1 MCWIWIAV
9 SLNKDIKKR
18 EDKLL
23 ALSFYICVLAVVWIL
38 LQIVSFTS
46 FRIPTDSMQPALHPG
61 DNILV
66 NKSIMGARIFN
77 IWEAA
82 ENKEVEI
89 YRLPGTGKVKRNDV
103 LVFHYPYPHKNDSLS
118 MHLLKYYVK
127 RCIAL
132 PGDTMGIRSGHY
144 YIKGM
149 DEPIGNVEAQERI
162 ARLDGE
168 NARGIVMDAYP
179 WDKYIDWTIQDFGPL
194 HVPAAGQTVV
204 MDSTAVKLYRNL
216 VEWEQKKK
224 LTFQGKEVFL
234 GDSLIQEYRFRENY
248 YFMGGD
254 YMENSKDS
262 RYWGLLPEPYI
273 VGVATRI
280 WKSVDKSTGKIRWDR
295 VMKKIE

>member
-1 MCWIWIAV
+1 MKWLQKYV
-9 SLNKDIKKR
+9 DRLLN
-18 EDKLL
+18 LL
-23 ALSFYICVLAVVWIL
+23 MGIGVLVLFWLL
-38 LQIVSFTS
+38 LQVTVVAS
-46 FRIPTDSMQPALHPG
+46 FRIPTDSMQPTLLPG

-82 ENKEVEI
+82 EEKEVEI
-89 YRLPGTGKVKRNDV
+89 HRLPGLEKVKRNDV
-103 LVFHYPYPHKNDSLS
+103 LVFHYPYTHKSDSLS

-132 PGDTMGIRSGHY
+132 PGDTMGVRQGYY
-144 YIKGM
+144 YIKGI
-149 DEPIGNVEAQERI
+149 DEPIGNIEAQKRI
-162 ARLDGE
+162 EKLQKE
-168 NARGIVMDAYP
+168 NTRGIVMDAYP

-194 HVPAAGQTVV
+194 HVPARGQTVA

-216 VEWEQKKK
+216 IEWEQKKS
-224 LTFQGKEVFL
+224 LTREGSKVYL
-234 GDSLIQEYRFRENY
+234 GDSLIQEYCFQENY

-262 RYWGLLPEPYI
+262 RYWGLLPELYI

>member
-1 MCWIWIAV
+1 MYDMLNG
-9 SLNKDIKKR
+9 SLYRFINVIF
-18 EDKLL
+18 LII
-23 ALSFYICVLAVVWIL
+23 FYLCVLMLFSIL
-38 LQIVSFTS
+38 LQITMFTS
-46 FRIPTDSMQPALHPG
+46 FRIPTDSMQPTLQPG

-77 IWEAA
+77 IWDAA
-82 ENKEVEI
+82 EEKEVEI
-89 YRLPGTGKVKRNDV
+89 HRLPGLGKVKQNDV

-132 PGDTMGIRSGHY
+132 PGDTMGIRKGHY
-144 YIKGM
+144 YIKGIN
-149 DEPIGNVEAQERI
+149 EPIGNIEAQKRI
-162 ARLDGE
+162 EKLQKE
-168 NARGIVMDAYP
+168 NVRGIVMDTYP

-194 HVPAAGQTVV
+194 HVPARGQTVA

-216 VEWEQKKK
+216 IEWEQKEK
-224 LTFQGKEVFL
+224 LSYQGKDVFL
-234 GDSLIQEYRFRENY
+234 GDSLIQEYCFLENY

-295 VMKKIE
+295 VMKRIE

>member
-1 MCWIWIAV
+1 M
-9 SLNKDIKKR
+9 
-18 EDKLL
+18 KLADRL
-23 ALSFYICVLAVVWIL
+23 LTVMVCLSVAIVIYFLMQTTMIC
-38 LQIVSFTS
+38 T
-46 FRIPTDSMQPALHPG
+46 FRIPTDSMQPTLLPG

-77 IWEAA
+77 IWDAA
-82 ENKEVEI
+82 EEKEVEI
-89 YRLPGTGKVKRNDV
+89 HRLPGLGKVKRNDV

-132 PGDTMGIRSGHY
+132 PGDTMGIRKGHY
-144 YIKGM
+144 YIKGIN
-149 DEPIGNVEAQERI
+149 EPIGNIEAQKRI
-162 ARLDGE
+162 EKLQKE
-168 NARGIVMDAYP
+168 NVRGIVMDTYP

-194 HVPAAGQTVV
+194 HVPARGQTVA

-216 VEWEQKKK
+216 IEWEQKEK
-224 LTFQGKEVFL
+224 LTFQGKKVFL
-234 GDSLIQEYRFRENY
+234 GDSLIQKYCFQENY